1 MGNVWLDSGW
11 LIPLSPLFGALLSVP
26 WSPAFIK
33 KTGPRPAGYAN
44 LLATFVAFLHSV
56 LALQAI
62 WGQPPLHW
70 DFTWFQVA
78 SLTVSIPFTLSSLS
92 VGAATV
98 IMGLNMLVQIYSIG
112 YMEMDWGWA
121 RFYGL
126 LALFE
131 GGMTLL
137 VFNDSLF
144 FSYMLLEVLTL
155 GTYLLVGFWFNQSLV
170 VTGARDAFLTKRVG
184 DLVLLMAV
192 IALYPLAGTWNY
204 DELGVWAQTADISPI
219 TATLLGIALVAGP
232 MGKCAQFP
240 LQLWL
245 DEAMEGPLPSTIL
258 RNSVVISVG
267 AWVLIRLTPVVALS
281 DVSKSLAI
289 IAGSATAVGA
299 ALIAAAQVDMKRV
312 LSYLASSFLGIVF
325 IAVGAQQVGAAFF
338 LLLTFA
344 VAMATLVASSG
355 SVILTCVTQDLT
367 QVGGLWS
374 RRPVTGICF
383 LIGTFSLIAL
393 PPLGSFWALR
403 TLLDGL
409 WQAGDIG
416 LVVAV
421 LFTNLVM
428 GFALMRMFGLMFLGP
443 VQEMSAR
450 APEPIWLVVLP
461 MTVFA
466 ALALHTPIML
476 NALALLPIGI
486 VSDTGLLLLWSSVIG
501 CAVGLLVYGLRSI
514 EKPGGLL
521 PEWLVDLL
529 AYDFYTAQIYKY
541 TVVMIVA
548 TLSKVSDWL
557 DRYVIDGL
565 VNFVGLASV
574 VGGETLKYNNTGR
587 SQFYVLTITLFVVML
602 GILMSW
608 VALPTPLMSVGRLVG
623 FSVS

>member
-1 MGNVWLDSGW
+1 MGNVWVDTGW
-11 LIPLSPLFGALLSVP
+11 LIPLYPLLGALLSVP

-33 KTGPRPAGYAN
+33 KTGPRPAGYVN
-44 LLATFVAFLHSV
+44 LLTTIVGFTHSL
-56 LALQAI
+56 LALQGI

-70 DFTWFQVA
+70 QFTWFQVA
-78 SLTVSIPFTLSSLS
+78 DLAIQVPFTLSSLS
-92 VGAATV
+92 LGAATV
-98 IMGLNMLVQIYSIG
+98 IMGMNLLVQVYSIG

-121 RFYGL
+121 RFYAL

-131 GGMTLL
+131 GGMTAL

-144 FSYMLLEVLTL
+144 FSYLLLEILTL

-204 DELGVWAQTADISPI
+204 DELGVWAQSAQLSPL
-219 TATLLGIALVAGP
+219 TATLLGVALVAGP

-258 RNSVVISVG
+258 RNSVVVSVG

-281 DVSKSLAI
+281 DIAQGLAI
-289 IAGSATAVGA
+289 VAGAATAIGG
-299 ALIAAAQVDMKRV
+299 ALIAAAQVDAKRV

-325 IAVGAQQVGAAFF
+325 IAVGAQQVGAAYF

-344 VAMATLVASSG
+344 IAMATLVSSAG
-355 SVILTCVTQDLT
+355 SVILTCITQDIT

-383 LIGTFSLIAL
+383 LIGTLSFAGL
-393 PPLGSFWALR
+393 PPLGNFWSLR

-409 WQAGDIG
+409 WQAGDIW
-416 LVVAV
+416 LVGVILV
-421 LFTNLVM
+421 TNLVA
-428 GFALMRMFGLMFLGP
+428 GFSLMRMFGLMFLGP
-443 VQEMSAR
+443 VKTMSAR

-461 MTVFA
+461 MTIFA
-466 ALALHTPIML
+466 AMALHTPVIL
-476 NALALLPIGI
+476 KWLALLPIVRIGDMG
-486 VSDTGLLLLWSSVIG
+486 VLLLWSSLIG
-501 CAVGLLVYGLRSI
+501 CAGGLIFYGLRSI
-514 EKPGGLL
+514 ENPERLL
-521 PEWLVDLL
+521 PGWLVNLL
-529 AYDFYTAQIYKY
+529 AYDFYTAKVYKN
-541 TVVMIVA
+541 TVVLLVGTLA
-548 TLSKVSDWL
+548 TVSDWL

-565 VNFVGLASV
+565 VNLVGLVSV
-574 VGGETLKYNNTGR
+574 VSGETLKYNNTGR
-587 SQFYVLTITLFVVML
+587 SQFYVLTIAVFVVLL

-608 VALPTPLMSVGRLVG
+608 VALPTALMSVGNLIG
-623 FSVS
+623 STTP

>member
-1 MGNVWLDSGW
+1 MGNVWIDSGW
-11 LIPLSPLFGALLSVP
+11 LIPLYPLLGALLSVP

-33 KTGPRPAGYAN
+33 KSGPRPAGYIN
-44 LLATFVAFLHSV
+44 LLTTLVGLAHSL

-70 DFTWFQVA
+70 QFTWFQVA
-78 SLTVSIPFTLSSLS
+78 ELSIQIPFTLSSLTL
-92 VGAATV
+92 GAATV
-98 IMGLNMLVQIYSIG
+98 IMGLNLLVQVYAIG

-121 RFYGL
+121 RFYAL

-131 GGMTLL
+131 GGMTAL

-144 FSYMLLEVLTL
+144 FSYLLLEILTL

-192 IALYPLAGTWNY
+192 IALYPLAGTWNF
-204 DELGVWAQTADISPI
+204 DELGVWAQTADLAPL

-258 RNSVVISVG
+258 RNAVVVSVG

-281 DVSKSLAI
+281 PIAQDLAI
-289 IAGSATAVGA
+289 VAGAATAVGG
-299 ALIAAAQVDMKRV
+299 ALIAAAQVDAKRV
-312 LSYLASSFLGIVF
+312 LSYLSSSFLGIVF

-344 VAMATLVASSG
+344 IAMATLVASAG
-355 SVILTCVTQDLT
+355 SIILTCVTQDIT

-374 RRPVTGICF
+374 RRPVTGLCF
-383 LIGTFSLIAL
+383 AVGTLSFVGL
-393 PPLGSFWALR
+393 PPLGNFWSLR

-409 WQAGDIG
+409 WQAGDVW
-416 LVVAV
+416 LVGVVLVA
-421 LFTNLVM
+421 NLVA

-443 VQEMSAR
+443 VQTMSAR

-461 MTVFA
+461 MTIFA
-466 ALALHTPIML
+466 ALALHMPIIL
-476 NALALLPIGI
+476 KWLALLPIVRIGDMG
-486 VSDTGLLLLWSSVIG
+486 VLLLWSSVIG
-501 CAVGLLVYGLRSI
+501 CAVGLLFYGLRKVEHPERI
-514 EKPGGLL
+514 LPG
-521 PEWLVDLL
+521 WLVNLL
-529 AYDFYTAQIYKY
+529 AYDFYTSKVYKN
-541 TVVMIVA
+541 TVVLFVGSLA
-548 TLSKVSDWL
+548 TLSDWL

-574 VGGETLKYNNTGR
+574 IGGETLKYGNTGR
-587 SQFYVLTITLFVVML
+587 SQFYVLTIALFVVL
-602 GILMSW
+602 IGILMSW
-608 VALPTPLMSVGRLVG
+608 VALPASILSAG
-623 FSVS
+623 